1 MMKKTT
7 FTMTVIYNDEDIY
20 ANNAIDA
27 IEHEMYNIDGIV
39 QWDVDDEKVIN
50 KDLEIEHDDE
60 EDYSKYLKEENE

>member
-39 QWDVDDEKVIN
+39 QWVVDDEKVVN
-50 KDLEIEHDDE
+50 EDLEIEYDDE
-60 EDYSKYLKEENE
+60 EDYSKYLKEKNE

>member
-20 ANNAIDA
+20 ANSAIDA

-39 QWDVDDEKVIN
+39 QWDVDNEKVVN
-50 KDLEIEHDDE
+50 EDLEIEYDDE
-60 EDYSKYLKEENE
+60 EDCSKYLKED